1 MIRVSAMY
9 PNTPNGKFDLDY
21 YAQKHMELVASRLK
35 PMGLQRFEVDKG
47 IATATP
53 GDPAPFVAIGHLYFN
68 SMDEFQKAFGT
79 HAQEIMADVPNFT
92 DIEPQFQISEVVG

>member
-1 MIRVSAMY
+1 MY
-9 PNTPNGKFDLDY
+9 PNTPNSKFDLDY
-21 YAQKHMELVASRLK
+21 YAQKHMAL
-35 PMGLQRFEVDKG
+35 
-47 IATATP
+47 
-53 GDPAPFVAIGHLYFN
+53 VAIGHLYFN